1 MRRTAAPVLAVL
13 FAVAAAG
20 CAGRGHH
27 LTARELQ
34 AERLVQLQVGED
46 VSCLDTH
53 AVNEEL
59 LPDYPV
65 NYICRNADDQIYAAV
80 VTPDGVLTSLSGPAR
95 LSD

>member
-1 MRRTAAPVLAVL
+1 LLAIARCL
-13 FAVAAAG
+13 PERPQ
-20 CAGRGHH
+20 GRVSRSRF
-27 LTARELQ
+27 L
-34 AERLVQLQVGED
+34 ED
-46 VSCLDTH
+46 VSCRDTH

>member
-1 MRRTAAPVLAVL
+1 MSTRATSRACLPEPIP
-13 FAVAAAG
+13 
-20 CAGRGHH
+20 RG
-27 LTARELQ
+27 
-34 AERLVQLQVGED
+34 
-46 VSCLDTH
+46 VSCRDTH